1 MTEPTLNEKIEA
13 VLAEFA
19 ANPKWTARQLVELRE
34 RSAKHRAQVDHVE
47 MQWHETLD
55 ALAAE
60 KQKRL
65 PPADQLRDV
74 RAERAELD
82 SREDEFNR
90 RVDEF
95 EAQGR
100 RSRRHR
106 LDDQAAAL
114 RVAAIR
120 ELKAL
125 IPMAKKQARAGK
137 PALLRLI
144 LRSAR

>member
-1 MTEPTLNEKIEA
+1 MSLKKR
-13 VLAEFA
+13 AE
-19 ANPKWTARQLVELRE
+19 EI
-34 RSAKHRAQVDHVE
+34 SAKYSADPAALAYRIAEIESNQIQNRAMIQRLQLE
-47 MQWHETLD
+47 LHEAYD
-55 ALAAE
+55 VIAAE

-65 PPADQLRDV
+65 PPAEQLADV
-74 RAERAELD
+74 RREQEEFNKK
-82 SREDEFNR
+82 EDEFNR

-106 LDDQAAAL
+106 MDDQAAAL
-114 RVAAIR
+114 RAAAIR